1 MGLVGGEVCEVCEVC
16 EVAEVSEV
24 SVLSYTVM
32 RDGIAA
38 GRRETGDGRRGTELE
53 QNSRRE
59 AELEQNSRRE
69 TELEWTRGQG
79 GD

>member
-1 MGLVGGEVCEVCEVC
+1 
-16 EVAEVSEV
+16 
-24 SVLSYTVM
+24 VLSYTVM